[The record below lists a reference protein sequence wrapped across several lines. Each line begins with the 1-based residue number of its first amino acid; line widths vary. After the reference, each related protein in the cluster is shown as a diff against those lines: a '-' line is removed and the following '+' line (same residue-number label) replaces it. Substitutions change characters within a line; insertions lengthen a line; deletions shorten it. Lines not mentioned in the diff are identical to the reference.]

1 MRVMCFRI
9 VKLIGGMRM
18 DRGDLAKG
26 YFLKG
31 YNCSQS
37 VVLAFADRM
46 GLDEHTA
53 AKLASS
59 FGGGM
64 GRMREVCGTFSGMLM
79 VLGMLH
85 GYDAAAETETANKK
99 LHYERVQALAERFR
113 NEFGSIICRELLSGK
128 AKEALSD
135 KTNADREQIAAMLSD
150 SAVPTPRTEAY
161 YKKRPCPEIV
171 ETGTRILEQFLAEI
185 EANS

>member
-1 MRVMCFRI
+1 
-9 VKLIGGMRM
+9 M
-18 DRGDLAKG
+18 DRGELARE
-26 YFLKG
+26 YFMKG
-31 YNCSQS
+31 YNCSQAI
-37 VVLAFADRM
+37 VLAFSDLT

-64 GRMREVCGTFSGMLM
+64 GRMREVCGTFSGMLI

-85 GYDAAAETETANKK
+85 GYDAAAETETENKK
-99 LHYERVQALAERFR
+99 LHYARVQALAERFR
-113 NEFGSIICRELLSGK
+113 TEFGSIICRELLAGK
-128 AKEALSD
+128 AKEDLKKGES
-135 KTNADREQIAAMLSD
+135 ADGEQVAAMLSD

-171 ETGTRILEQFLAEI
+171 ATGARILEQYMAELD
-185 EANS
+185 

>member
-1 MRVMCFRI
+1 
-9 VKLIGGMRM
+9 M
-18 DRGDLAKG
+18 DRGKLARE
-26 YFLKG
+26 YFMKG
-31 YNCSQS
+31 YNCSQA
-37 VVLAFADRM
+37 VVLAFSDRT

-64 GRMREVCGTFSGMLM
+64 GRMREVCGTFSGMLI

-85 GYDAAAETETANKK
+85 GYDAAAETETENKK
-99 LHYERVQALAERFR
+99 LHYARVQALAERFR
-113 NEFGSIICRELLSGK
+113 TEFGSIICRELLAGK
-128 AKEALSD
+128 AKEELKKGES
-135 KTNADREQIAAMLSD
+135 ADGEQVAAMLSD

-171 ETGTRILEQFLAEI
+171 ATGARILEQYMAELD
-185 EANS
+185 

>member
-1 MRVMCFRI
+1 
-9 VKLIGGMRM
+9 M
-18 DRGDLAKG
+18 DRGDLAKE

-31 YNCSQS
+31 YNCSQA
-37 VVLAFADRM
+37 VVLAFSDRM
-46 GLDEHTA
+46 ALDEHTA
-53 AKLASS
+53 ARLASS

-79 VLGMLH
+79 VLGMLY
-85 GYDAAAETETANKK
+85 GYDAASETESANKK

-128 AKEALSD
+128 AKEEL
-135 KTNADREQIAAMLSD
+135 KKGENADGEQIKAMLSD

-171 ETGTRILEQFLAEI
+171 ETGARILEQFMSEI
-185 EANS
+185 EANP

>member
-1 MRVMCFRI
+1 
-9 VKLIGGMRM
+9 M
-18 DRGDLAKG
+18 DRGELARE

-31 YNCSQS
+31 YNCSQAI
-37 VVLAFADRM
+37 VLAFSDRI

-64 GRMREVCGTFSGMLM
+64 GRMREVCGTFSGMLI

-85 GYDAAAETETANKK
+85 GYDAAAETETENKK
-99 LHYERVQALAERFR
+99 LHYARVQELAERFR
-113 NEFGSIICRELLSGK
+113 KEFGSIICRELLAGK
-128 AKEALSD
+128 AREELKKGD
-135 KTNADREQIAAMLSD
+135 RADGEQVEAMLSD

-171 ETGTRILEQFLAEI
+171 ATGARMLEQYMSELD
-185 EANS
+185 

>member
-1 MRVMCFRI
+1 MKGKI
-9 VKLIGGMRM
+9 KM
-18 DRGDLAKG
+18 DRSELARE

-31 YNCSQS
+31 YNCSQAI
-37 VVLAFADRM
+37 VLAFSDRM
-46 GLDEHTA
+46 GLNEHTA
-53 AKLASS
+53 AKLSSS

-79 VLGMLH
+79 VLGMLY
-85 GYDAAAETETANKK
+85 GYDASSETETANKK

-128 AKEALSD
+128 AKEELKKGES
-135 KTNADREQIAAMLSD
+135 ADGEQIAAMLSD

-171 ETGTRILEQFLAEI
+171 ETGARILEQFMAEI
-185 EANS
+185 EANP